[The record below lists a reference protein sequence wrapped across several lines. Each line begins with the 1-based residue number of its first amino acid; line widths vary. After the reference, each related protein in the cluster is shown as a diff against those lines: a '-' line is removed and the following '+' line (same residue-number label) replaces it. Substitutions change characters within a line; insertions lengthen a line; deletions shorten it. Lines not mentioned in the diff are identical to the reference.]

1 MSEAAELLA
10 LESAGNTIR
19 FNEGSFLHLA
29 ACQGDA
35 ETVRLLLA
43 RCEDPYLVNSGG
55 NSPMS
60 LAEEQGHD
68 EVIPVMRERKR

>member
-19 FNEGSFLHLA
+19 FNEGSFLDLA

-43 RCEDPYLVNSGG
+43 RCEDPLSWFSVKWSAARF
-55 NSPMS
+55 S
-60 LAEEQGHD
+60 
-68 EVIPVMRERKR
+68 